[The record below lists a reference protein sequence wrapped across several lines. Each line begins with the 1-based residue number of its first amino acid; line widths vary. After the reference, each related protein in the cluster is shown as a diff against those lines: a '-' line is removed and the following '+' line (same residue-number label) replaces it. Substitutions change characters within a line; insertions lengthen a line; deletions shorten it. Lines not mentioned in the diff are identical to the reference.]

1 MNDSLSTHNTAHSS
15 NGSSG
20 VHFNIINNST
30 SPLTING
37 FSQGSY
43 SYSGVNNMNVY
54 YMPAPYVVTP
64 TGWTQVA
71 TAVPV
76 TIPVGGTFATPV
88 YSTTIPITPV
98 TIPAGSTYGFYV
110 GGTSTVSYATATASG
125 PVGSVVAS
133 NALMSVTSGV
143 GGTFGSGTFSPR
155 APVVQVHYGD
165 PGATPYTYLWS
176 TGDTTED
183 ITGLTSSQYCV
194 TVTDCNGCQASL
206 CDSVGISATLG
217 CTDPTAMNYNSF
229 ANQDDGSCMYDCA
242 VFAISL
248 DSTGN
253 VTGCNG
259 GSNGYVSQVLI

>member
-1 MNDSLSTHNTAHSS
+1 MLSHLQV
-15 NGSSG
+15 G
-20 VHFNIINNST
+20 
-30 SPLTING
+30 LK
-37 FSQGSY
+37 
-43 SYSGVNNMNVY
+43 
-54 YMPAPYVVTP
+54 
-64 TGWTQVA
+64 VA

-88 YSTTIPITPV
+88 YSTTIPFQLQFQLDQHMDSMLEEHLP
-98 TIPAGSTYGFYV
+98 FLMQQQQ
-110 GGTSTVSYATATASG
+110 ASG

-259 GSNGYVSQVLI
+259 GSNGFVASINMSGSVTWLDNGSTTANRNNMSAGTYSLVAVTPDGM